1 MAKIRKHFYFSGR
14 VQGVGF
20 RFQACR
26 IAQGLGLTG
35 YVQNLWDGRVELEAQ
50 GEERVIWALVSMLHK
65 QPYIRIEDMETADM
79 ELKEEQGFQMAN

>member
-50 GEERVIWALVSMLHK
+50 GGGASDLGFDNDASQTALHS
-65 QPYIRIEDMETADM
+65 D
-79 ELKEEQGFQMAN
+79 